1 MIKKLI
7 CPECGFTQIIYDYGL
22 MTPVCAFCR
31 RPVFNWK
38 VYEIIDEEII
48 LPEELKILHEEE
60 PIDVINHYDEL
71 PVKDLYDEDEPVLDE
86 AYEEIRARALKPT
99 DEEIQQERTQEFE
112 YDIPEELLP
121 ADYDGLA
128 PIGNLA
134 LDPYNPRDEEPI
146 DELVESVR
154 KTGFARAIIVR
165 VGENGKLLVTDGWQ
179 RAQAA
184 LMAGWSCCPYKLYA
198 SAPEALEETK
208 REDIKREWTRFQRIK
223 YYRNF
228 YDACREVGMDHEST
242 IKRIVKKDPA
252 SESSILRYLR
262 ITNPIMTPPLIQA
275 LLKQP
280 SNRTTEE
287 WNQLEKIYYPI
298 RRKRRI
304 LSLGQADAVA
314 TYLRHFSNEKK
325 VRAAIGI
332 LGMSN
337 AEARRVLRIV
347 SKYPDEDPIEI
358 IEELSSGYGIDEI
371 LDIGILTVDPKIKYY
386 IRRHCAMRRIT
397 LKDFIRE
404 LLANWYSETEEKS

>member
-1 MIKKLI
+1 VIK
-7 CPECGFTQIIYDYGL
+7 
-22 MTPVCAFCR
+22 
-31 RPVFNWK
+31 
-38 VYEIIDEEII
+38 
-48 LPEELKILHEEE
+48 
-60 PIDVINHYDEL
+60 
-71 PVKDLYDEDEPVLDE
+71 
-86 AYEEIRARALKPT
+86 
-99 DEEIQQERTQEFE
+99 DEEIQQKRTQE
-112 YDIPEELLP
+112 YDIPEDFLP

-128 PIGNLA
+128 PIGILA

-154 KTGFARAIIVR
+154 KTGFARSIIVR
-165 VGENGKLLVTDGWQ
+165 LGENGKLLVTDGWQ

-184 LMAGWSCCPYKLYA
+184 LMAGWSCVPYKLYA

-228 YDACREVGMDHEST
+228 YDACREVGMDHEGT
-242 IKRIVKKDPA
+242 IKRIIEKDPA

-262 ITNPIMTPPLIQA
+262 ITNPVMTPPLIQA

-280 SNRTTEE
+280 SNRTTDE
-287 WNQLEKIYYPI
+287 WDQLEKIYYPI

-304 LSLGQADAVA
+304 LSLGQADVIA

-325 VRAAIGI
+325 IRAAIGI

-337 AEARRVLRIV
+337 AEARRVLSII
-347 SKYPDEDPIEI
+347 SKYPDEDPLEI

-371 LDIGILTVDPKIKYY
+371 LDIGILTVDPKMKYH
-386 IRRHCAMRRIT
+386 IRRYCAMRRIKI
-397 LKDFIRE
+397 KDFIRE
-404 LLANWYSETEEKS
+404 LLANWYSEIEGIS